1 MYEIWWIFVTPAD
14 ILDTPQEPNIHK
26 QEKKKKAEYMAASA
40 VSTNRLFVFLS
51 SLSGT
56 RRNVIPT
63 SKAMSGIG
71 NISGPTPPS
80 SPVDEQVAD
89 SKINKKKEKKNGQII
104 QTGVAESV
112 ISLALLQ
119 MKR

>member
-26 QEKKKKAEYMAASA
+26 QVKKKAEYMAASA

-56 RRNVIPT
+56 RRYVIPT
-63 SKAMSGIG
+63 SKGMSGIG

-80 SPVDEQVAD
+80 SPADEQVAD
-89 SKINKKKEKKNGQII
+89 SKINKKIKKKKTRQII
-104 QTGVAESV
+104 QTGVA
-112 ISLALLQ
+112 
-119 MKR
+119 

>member
-1 MYEIWWIFVTPAD
+1 
-14 ILDTPQEPNIHK
+14 
-26 QEKKKKAEYMAASA
+26 MAASA

-80 SPVDEQVAD
+80 SPADEQVAD
-89 SKINKKKEKKNGQII
+89 SKINKKNKKQADYPSWSRIVGNF
-104 QTGVAESV
+104 
-112 ISLALLQ
+112 ISAASNEEVKARHLL
-119 MKR
+119 K